1 MQHAD
6 IVALSFVNCP
16 ADVELFR
23 QHLARLTDRELL
35 IVLKIEM
42 KRGCDELPALLLS
55 AMQAGSCGVMIARGD
70 LAVECGF

>member
-16 ADVELFR
+16 ADVELLR
-23 QHLARLTDRELL
+23 QHLAQLTDRELP
-35 IVLKIEM
+35 IVLKIET
-42 KRGCDELPALLLS
+42 KRGFDELPALLLS